1 MKVVVTFSDST
12 FKRLGEMSD
21 KVMYAF
27 ARATLDMTGVT
38 HATPYKSGDTET
50 SMFSRGVQPTQNGYC
65 IGNFTSYAERVYAL
79 DSANWSNKLT
89 QPHWFHSILDR
100 YGDMMLENCVKRY
113 KL

>member
-1 MKVVVTFSDST
+1 MKVVATFNDNT

-38 HATPYKSGDTET
+38 HATAYLTGETER
-50 SMFSRGVQPTQNGYC
+50 SMFARGVQPTQNGYY
-65 IGNFTSYAERVYAL
+65 IGNFTTYAERVYAL
-79 DSANWSNKLT
+79 DSANWTNKLT
-89 QPHWFHSILDR
+89 QPHWFNSILDR

>member
-1 MKVVVTFSDST
+1 MKVIVTFNDST

-38 HATPYKSGDTET
+38 HATAYLTGETER
-50 SMFSRGVQPTQNGYC
+50 SMFARGVQPTQNGYY

-79 DSANWSNKLT
+79 DNANWTNKLT
-89 QPHWFHSILDR
+89 QPHWFNSILDK
-100 YGDMMLENCVKRY
+100 YGDLMLENCAKRY